1 MGKYRQV
8 SLRGKHIRKSGCL
21 KRAARTFKFFCTPLL
36 FLLSLEL
43 DFIVSTSSLFPPAVL
58 GFYNDQL
65 LLWWLFWFIICH
77 DIYKVIQ

>member
-21 KRAARTFKFFCTPLL
+21 KCAGTPLL
-36 FLLSLEL
+36 PLISLEL
-43 DFIVSTSSLFPPAVL
+43 NFIVSTNSLFPPAFS

-77 DIYKVIQ
+77 DICKVIQ